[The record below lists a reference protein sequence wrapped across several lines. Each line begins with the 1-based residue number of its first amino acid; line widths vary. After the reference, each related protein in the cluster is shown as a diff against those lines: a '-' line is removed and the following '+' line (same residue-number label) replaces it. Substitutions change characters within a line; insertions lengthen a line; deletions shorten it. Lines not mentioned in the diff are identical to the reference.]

1 MKLTEVP
8 DSTTAGIHLKENT
21 YESQNKATKTACR
34 DGFCESLLETTLR
47 WGKLASFS
55 GMRLSKVPFITE
67 KRGGPPAEIQ
77 ITGCSYDLN
86 PKTPGTAY
94 RVEYSTD

>member
-1 MKLTEVP
+1 M
-8 DSTTAGIHLKENT
+8 
-21 YESQNKATKTACR
+21 
-34 DGFCESLLETTLR
+34 
-47 WGKLASFS
+47 GKLASFS